1 MPHLTAACR
10 TVAFCS
16 VIMASFYAAAPT
28 RADDAEMIATCLQ
41 TERDAGRDSHSCIGR
56 ISDPCLNDPAGQSTV
71 GMVQC
76 TDKETKVWDT
86 MLNEEYTRLLGL
98 LSVPAAESVRKAQ
111 RSWVETRDADCHVAY
126 DIFEGGTIAQ
136 PIAARCMLDHT
147 ADRALQVRSWR
158 EMAQPE

>member
-10 TVAFCS
+10 TIAFCS
-16 VIMASFYAAAPT
+16 VVMAAFSLTAPA

-41 TERDAGRDSHSCIGR
+41 TERDAGRDQHSCIGR

-98 LSVPAAESVRKAQ
+98 LEGAATEGVRKAQ
-111 RSWVETRDADCHVAY
+111 RLWVETRDADCHVAY

-147 ADRALQVRSWR
+147 ADRALQVRAWR

>member
-1 MPHLTAACR
+1 MPPR
-10 TVAFCS
+10 TLLAGLAVLVLAG
-16 VIMASFYAAAPT
+16 YGAAPT
-28 RADDAEMIATCLQ
+28 RANDAEMIATCLQ
-41 TERDAGRDSHSCIGR
+41 TERDAGRDAHSCIGR
-56 ISDPCLNDPAGQSTV
+56 VSDPCLNEPSGQSTV

-76 TDKETKVWDT
+76 TDKETKVWDA
-86 MLNEEYTRLLGL
+86 MLNEEYARLLGL
-98 LSVPAAESVRKAQ
+98 ISGVAVENVRKAQ
-111 RSWVETRDADCHVAY
+111 RLWVETRDADCHVAY